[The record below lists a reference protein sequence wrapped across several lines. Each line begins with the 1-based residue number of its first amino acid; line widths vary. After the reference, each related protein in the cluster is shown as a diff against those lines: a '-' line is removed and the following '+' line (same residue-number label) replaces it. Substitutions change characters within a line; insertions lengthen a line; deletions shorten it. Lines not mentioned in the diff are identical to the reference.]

1 MRDPGLDSTEKLIF
15 GLSMSKNYTHFSLK
29 QRYQIEAL
37 LKAGNTQKQIAH
49 IVGKSESA
57 LSRELNRNTPQGG
70 VGSFTYWAENAD
82 RRTRWRHRDKPKAM
96 RFTRQM
102 KQMCRDWL
110 RNEKYSPELM
120 SIEGKKQLGDFVSHE
135 TIYKWIWRCK
145 RSNRKADA
153 QDKKLY
159 LLLRH
164 NPRRQKR
171 GTRHDKR
178 GNIPQRIMIDKRPS
192 IIEKRRRLGD
202 LEVDLM
208 IGTRHRSAILV
219 CLDRTSLML
228 KLRKLKS
235 KESAEVHRTLLRAYR
250 GEAWVKTMTFDNDS
264 AFMLHHKT
272 RDALSINTYFTRPY
286 TSQDKGGVENRIGVL
301 RRFLPKKT
309 DLSLITAAELK
320 QIENKLNNRPVR
332 KFNYKTPKQVFSEK
346 IALTS

>member
-1 MRDPGLDSTEKLIF
+1 
-15 GLSMSKNYTHFSLK
+15 MSKNYTQLSLE

-37 LKAGNTQKQIAH
+37 LKAGSTQRQIAV
-49 IVGKSESA
+49 IIGKSPSSI
-57 LSRELNRNTPQGG
+57 SRELKRNTPQGG
-70 VGSFTYWAENAD
+70 VGSFTYWAANAQ
-82 RRTRWRHRDKPKAM
+82 RRTRLRHRDKPKVT
-96 RFTRQM
+96 RFSRKM
-102 KQMCRDWL
+102 KQKCRDWL

-120 SIEGKKQLGDFVSHE
+120 SVIGKEELGDFVCHE

-145 RSNRKADA
+145 RSNRKEDA
-153 QDKKLY
+153 SDKKLY

-178 GNIPQRIMIDKRPS
+178 GNIPQRVLIDKRPG

-202 LEVDLM
+202 LEIDLM
-208 IGTRHRSAILV
+208 IGTKHRSAILV
-219 CLDRTSLML
+219 CLDRASLML
-228 KLRKLKS
+228 KLRKLRS
-235 KESAEVHRTLLRAYR
+235 KESSEVHRKLIKAY
-250 GEAWVKTMTFDNDS
+250 GHESWIKTMTFDNDS
-264 AFMLHHKT
+264 AFMLHYKT

-286 TSQDKGGVENRIGVL
+286 TSQDKGGVENRIGIL

-309 DLSLITAAELK
+309 DLGLITAAQLK

-346 IALTS
+346 IALMS